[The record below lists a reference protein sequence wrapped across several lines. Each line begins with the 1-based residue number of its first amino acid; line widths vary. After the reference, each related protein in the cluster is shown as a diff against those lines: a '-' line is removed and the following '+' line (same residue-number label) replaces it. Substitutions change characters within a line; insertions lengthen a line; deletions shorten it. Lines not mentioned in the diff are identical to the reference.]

1 MAKFL
6 KVKYEVKLNFFSR
19 YGAGWGGREG
29 GSVAFH
35 GVEDPD
41 MAHFLK
47 NTFLK

>member
-1 MAKFL
+1 M
-6 KVKYEVKLNFFSR
+6 VQGE
-19 YGAGWGGREG
+19 GEGEGG

>member
-1 MAKFL
+1 M
-6 KVKYEVKLNFFSR
+6 KLNWLVFQDMVQGEGER
-19 YGAGWGGREG
+19 G

-47 NTFLK
+47 NTFLKW